1 MDEKLLQN
9 TLAEATTEMGFPAKT
24 NTPLQKEVTLEDGTK
39 VIVEGI
45 TPDKMKTVLNQNVDG
60 TEEAV
65 TFKTPG
71 EVYKN
76 EEVELPGVCQIYNSS
91 IIEPDLVSLEVTTE
105 PTKTTYYEG
114 DTFDSTGMV
123 VTGHY
128 SNGTTKE
135 VTNYTITPSG
145 ALSTSDES
153 VNIAVGD
160 IDVDLA
166 ITVQEDNI
174 ASIAVTTEPTKTTY
188 AIGDTFDPTGLVVT
202 ATFDSSKTE
211 VLDNSELTFN
221 PDTETQLT
229 AEDTSVTINYYELSC
244 TQAITVE

>member
-24 NTPLQKEVTLEDGTK
+24 NTPLQREVTLETGET

-76 EEVELPGVCQIYNSS
+76 EEVELPGVCQIYNGS

-105 PTKTTYYEG
+105 PTKTTY
-114 DTFDSTGMV
+114 
-123 VTGHY
+123 
-128 SNGTTKE
+128 
-135 VTNYTITPSG
+135 
-145 ALSTSDES
+145 
-153 VNIAVGD
+153 
-160 IDVDLA
+160 
-166 ITVQEDNI
+166 
-174 ASIAVTTEPTKTTY
+174 
-188 AIGDTFDPTGLVVT
+188 AIGDTFDPAGLVVT
-202 ATFDSSKTE
+202 ATFNSGKTE
-211 VLDNSELTFN
+211 VLDNSELAFN

-229 AEDTSVTINYYELSC
+229 AENTSVTISYYELSC

>member
-76 EEVELPGVCQIYNSS
+76 DEVELPGVCQVYNGS
-91 IIEPDLVSLEVTTE
+91 
-105 PTKTTYYEG
+105 
-114 DTFDSTGMV
+114 
-123 VTGHY
+123 
-128 SNGTTKE
+128 
-135 VTNYTITPSG
+135 
-145 ALSTSDES
+145 
-153 VNIAVGD
+153 
-160 IDVDLA
+160 
-166 ITVQEDNI
+166 ITVQEDNMV
-174 ASIAVTTEPTKTTY
+174 SIAVTTEPTKTTY
-188 AIGDTFDPTGLVVT
+188 AIGDTFDPAGLVVT
-202 ATFDSSKTE
+202 ATFDSGKTE

-221 PDTETQLT
+221 PDTGTQLT
-229 AEDTSVTINYYELSC
+229 AEDTSVTINYNELSC
-244 TQAITVE
+244 TQIITVE

>member
-1 MDEKLLQN
+1 MDNEKLLQN

-24 NTPLQKEVTLEDGTK
+24 NTPLQKEVTLEDGT
-39 VIVEGI
+39 VVTVEGI
-45 TPDKMKTVLNQNVDG
+45 TPNKMKTVLNQNVDG

-76 EEVELPGVCQIYNSS
+76 EEVELPGVCQVYNSS
-91 IIEPDLVSLEVTTE
+91 IIEPD
-105 PTKTTYYEG
+105 
-114 DTFDSTGMV
+114 
-123 VTGHY
+123 
-128 SNGTTKE
+128 
-135 VTNYTITPSG
+135 
-145 ALSTSDES
+145 
-153 VNIAVGD
+153 NIV
-160 IDVDLA
+160 
-166 ITVQEDNI
+166 
-174 ASIAVTTEPTKTTY
+174 SIAVTTEPTKTTY

-202 ATFDSSKTE
+202 ATFNSGKTE

-244 TQAITVE
+244 TQAITIE